1 MSYSQG
7 KPKINNISR
16 ILKLQAIKLYQQVFI
31 MFLELVAIMLI
42 LQFLQV
48 TTSFPS
54 TIARERLSSI
64 TFQLYSIV
72 SNCLTQF
79 LSTLLLIRAY
89 SVLIPPLA
97 PLNQTKITIYSLFLP
112 LPSPIGIL
120 KIKTRHLYFL
130 SILAL
135 GSLGRYIPF
144 YSSCST

>member
-1 MSYSQG
+1 MFYSQG

-16 ILKLQAIKLYQQVFI
+16 ILKLQAIKLYQQVFVI
-31 MFLELVAIMLI
+31 FLELVAVMLI

-64 TFQLYSIV
+64 TFQLYSIA
-72 SNCLTQF
+72 SDCLIQF
-79 LSTLLLIRAY
+79 LSALLLIRAY

-120 KIKTRHLYFL
+120 KIKTRCLCFL
-130 SILAL
+130 SVLAL
-135 GSLGRYIPF
+135 DSLGRCAPF
-144 YSSCST
+144 YSSYST